1 MMEGQELPDGR
12 EKNPH
17 VYKQTYGEEEV
28 DELLAWFEDR
38 KDRLPQTLRLNESTV
53 SEDLPRTV
61 AALLAVLK
69 KHKGKLSGT
78 FYGYISHLELVR
90 LRLREQGWE

>member
-1 MMEGQELPDGR
+1 MEEQELPDGR

-28 DELLAWFEDR
+28 DELLGWFEDR

-69 KHKGKLSGT
+69 KHQGKLSVT